1 LLRDMRWHIGC
12 DDFQILP
19 TKEAL
24 PCPFPLRTAVL
35 AATLLPIFTPAFAD
49 PVQDARLEGA
59 LQTALSLNRMLDPF
73 RIKVEVDGKQARLS
87 GEVENE
93 VERQLAE
100 DIARATRGIE
110 QVENQLQVNAQ
121 LVERPLELRA
131 YAQRLEDATL
141 AAVIRARLLW
151 SRTTEKAPIEV
162 QSSDGVV
169 TLRGRVDSAEAKEL
183 AGVVARTTDGVHL
196 VNNLVSLDTAAMA
209 KARETP
215 VGAPTGPQ
223 PSDSWIVDK
232 IQNSYRFSRNLDG
245 LNLKVASEAG
255 MVRLS
260 GEVVSAEQK
269 TIAVEIARQIIGV
282 RGVDADLLKV
292 ATKVEG

>member
-1 LLRDMRWHIGC
+1 MLASGRTMSTSRDSSMICLETRAGTLVAMFFRFCPRRRHC
-12 DDFQILP
+12 H
-19 TKEAL
+19 AL
-24 PCPFPLRTAVL
+24 FPAYSRFGRHP
-35 AATLLPIFTPAFAD
+35 ATHVYPAFAD

-59 LQTALSLNRMLDPF
+59 LQTALSLNRMLDSF

-100 DIARATRGIE
+100 DVARATRGIE
-110 QVENQLQVNAQ
+110 QVENLLQVNTQ

-131 YAQRLEDATL
+131 YAQRLEDVTL

-162 QSSDGVV
+162 QSSEGVV
-169 TLRGRVDSAEAKEL
+169 TLRGKVDSAEAKEL
-183 AGVVARTTDGVHL
+183 AGVVARTTDGVYL

-215 VGAPTGPQ
+215 AGAPTGPQ

-232 IQNSYRFSRNLDG
+232 IQSSYRFSRNLDG
-245 LNLKVASEAG
+245 
-255 MVRLS
+255 
-260 GEVVSAEQK
+260 
-269 TIAVEIARQIIGV
+269 
-282 RGVDADLLKV
+282 
-292 ATKVEG
+292 